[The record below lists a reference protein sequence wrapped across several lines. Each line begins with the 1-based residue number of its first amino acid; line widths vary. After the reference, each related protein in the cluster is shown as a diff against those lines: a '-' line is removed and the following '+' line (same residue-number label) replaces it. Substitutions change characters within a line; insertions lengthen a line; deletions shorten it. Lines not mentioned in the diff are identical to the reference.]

1 METLP
6 FFKIVV
12 LEDDDFYNKL
22 LSRYLKTVLS
32 ELGIVKGF
40 TLDVVSYTS
49 YKDCTLNFDN
59 DTVLL
64 FTDYYL
70 RNGYCA
76 SHIIEFVNRRQSCC
90 KVVVVSQ
97 IQNLQTAVC
106 TLLEG
111 AVDFIK
117 KDRQTLYQCR
127 DIAEVIL
134 SERMIVRN

>member
-1 METLP
+1 MKTFP
-6 FFKIVV
+6 SFKIVI

-22 LSRYLKTVLS
+22 LTQYLKAVLT
-32 ELGIVKGF
+32 ELGTVKGF
-40 TLDVVSYTS
+40 KLEVTSYTS

-70 RNGYCA
+70 KNGYSA
-76 SHIIEFVNRRQSCC
+76 SHIIEFVNRRQCNC
-90 KVVVVSQ
+90 KIVVVSQ

-106 TLLEG
+106 TILEG

-117 KDRQTLYQCR
+117 KDKHTLYQCR
-127 DIAEVIL
+127 DIAESIIN
-134 SERMIVRN
+134 ERLVVRN